1 MSAKAQQ
8 LKHHIEEL
16 IHRLM
21 IVENRFLET
30 NASKLSNTEMKVID
44 FIGKE
49 KECTM
54 SEIAEHLMFSK
65 TNLTAIVDK
74 LVRKKMVQRDRSEED
89 RRLVLVSLTS
99 KGLKLYEQESE
110 NHLRFAEGM
119 LQSLDS
125 KEQDELL
132 QLLSKITSS

>member
-1 MSAKAQQ
+1 MSDKAQQ
-8 LKHHIEEL
+8 LKRYIDDL

-44 FIGKE
+44 FIGKQR
-49 KECTM
+49 ECTM
-54 SEIAEHLMFSK
+54 SEIAEHLMFTK

-74 LVRKKMVQRDRSEED
+74 LVRKKMVRRERSEED
-89 RRLVLVSLTS
+89 RRLVLVSLTQE
-99 KGLKLYEQESE
+99 GVKLFEQESE

-119 LQSLDS
+119 LESLNDD
-125 KEQDELL
+125 EQDQLL
-132 QLLSKITSS
+132 KLLSKITS